1 VTGGALVLEMH
12 QVSKS
17 YGALR
22 PLRIAALTV
31 AQGERVSIGGV
42 DAGAGELLVNLVT
55 GASLP
60 DSGDVRVFGQST
72 RSIADGEAWLA
83 SLERFGIVSPR
94 AVLLEGSTLA
104 QNLAMAFTLEID
116 PIPAGV
122 MERVRRLAVECG
134 MEGERWLGTVAGAL
148 PGDVRVL
155 AHLARSLALDPEF
168 LVIEHPTAGVDPRAR
183 QPLAASL
190 ERACRA
196 RGITALVMTNDDV
209 FGRLV
214 APRNL
219 TLHGASGELKPL
231 KKGWFSR

>member
-1 VTGGALVLEMH
+1 MTGGPVVLEMH
-12 QVSKS
+12 QVIKG
-17 YGALR
+17 YGGLR
-22 PLRIAALTV
+22 PLRIASLTI
-31 AQGERVSIGGV
+31 ARGERVSIGGV

-72 RSIADGEAWLA
+72 RSIADGEAWLDA
-83 SLERFGIVSPR
+83 LERFGIVSPR

-104 QNLAMAFTLEID
+104 QNLAMPFTLQID

-122 MERVRRLAVECG
+122 MERVHSLADECG
-134 MEGERWLGTVAGAL
+134 VDAGRWLGTVAGAL
-148 PGDVRVL
+148 PRDVRVL

-168 LVIEHPTAGVDPRAR
+168 LVIEHPTADVDPQAR
-183 QPLAASL
+183 HPLAASL
-190 ERACRA
+190 ERACRG
-196 RGITALVMTNDDV
+196 RGMTTLVLTNDDR

-219 TLHGASGELKPL
+219 TLHGATGELKPL
-231 KKGWFSR
+231 RRGWLSR